1 MNMKNTAILLIFL
14 LSILGL
20 VMGVYCTDD
29 ANTSTSQDNDSD
41 SVNEDSNSIGN
52 ITLTDNENNVLN
64 CFFK

>member
-1 MNMKNTAILLIFL
+1 MKNTAILLIFL